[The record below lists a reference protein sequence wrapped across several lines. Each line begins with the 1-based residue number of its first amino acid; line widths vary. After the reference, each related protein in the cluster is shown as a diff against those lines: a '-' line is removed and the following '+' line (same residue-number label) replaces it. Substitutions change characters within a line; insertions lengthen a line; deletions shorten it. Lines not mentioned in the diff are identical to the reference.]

1 MSGLPFVS
9 SNLPTGFV
17 ALACA
22 AALLAACKPGV
33 QQPPESAP
41 PPPTQPMAQETPPPA
56 YPPEL
61 ACRQIGGTTLLDV
74 SLAANGFPV
83 KVVVVTG
90 SGNKALDDAAVA
102 AVREWKFRPAT
113 VRGRPTTSRLQVP
126 IRFTPP
132 NPPPDECNQ
141 YL

>member
-1 MSGLPFVS
+1 MSGQPASHRRNRLHLLP
-9 SNLPTGFV
+9 

-22 AALLAACKPGV
+22 ALLSACQQGA
-33 QQPPESAP
+33 QQPEAPAP
-41 PPPTQPMAQETPPPA
+41 PAPTPPMAQETPPPD

-61 ACRQIGGTTLLDV
+61 ACRQVGGTALLNV
-74 SLAANGFPV
+74 ALAANGYAV
-83 KVVVVTG
+83 KVEIVSS
-90 SGNKALDDAAVA
+90 SGNATLDEAAVA

-113 VRGRPTTSRLQVP
+113 VRGQPTTSKLQVP
-126 IRFTPP
+126 VKFTPP

>member
-1 MSGLPFVS
+1 MGNTL
-9 SNLPTGFV
+9 LTERDG
-17 ALACA
+17 ALVVLTLNRPDKLN
-22 AALLAACKPGV
+22 ALNA
-33 QQPPESAP
+33 
-41 PPPTQPMAQETPPPA
+41 
-56 YPPEL
+56 EL
-61 ACRQIGGTTLLDV
+61 LSELDV